1 MLCKI
6 CIEQIQPRKIV
17 LDYADYAVSTLK
29 HEVNHADRLNHAD
42 RVIST
47 LKDVD
52 HQVRIDVSNIIL

>member
-1 MLCKI
+1 M
-6 CIEQIQPRKIV
+6 
-17 LDYADYAVSTLK
+17 LDYADYAVSTLQ